1 MVISFLKFEQ
11 GKEMQLLKQTT
22 TNNTPIPTLMARVVI
37 DNNNYKVSDI
47 EYNYDT
53 GIILI
58 ALK

>member
-22 TNNTPIPTLMARVVI
+22 TNNTPIPPLMARVVI
-37 DNNNYKVSDI
+37 DSNNYKVSDI

>member
-1 MVISFLKFEQ
+1 MVISFLKFEL
-11 GKEMQLLKQTT
+11 GKELELLKQSTT
-22 TNNTPIPTLMARVVI
+22 KNLPVPRLGARVVI
-37 DNNNYKVSDI
+37 DNNTYKVADI